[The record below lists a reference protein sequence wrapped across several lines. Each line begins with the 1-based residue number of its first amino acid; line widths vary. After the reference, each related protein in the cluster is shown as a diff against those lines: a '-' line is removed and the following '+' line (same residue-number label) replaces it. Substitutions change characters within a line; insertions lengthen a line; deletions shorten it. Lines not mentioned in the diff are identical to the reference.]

1 MQLHTLFQMIP
12 DFIA

>member
-1 MQLHTLFQMIP
+1 MIP